1 MRLRSFVP
9 LLAAAFTSLA
19 GCDARPPPPP
29 APSAAASSP
38 GASAERATYVE
49 VLTGGATLGEPLPLI
64 VGLHG
69 LGDRPERFIG
79 LLADL
84 DRKAR
89 LVAMRGLEPYQ
100 GGFSWFPFTGKVGDP
115 ASIPGIRRS
124 ADVVA
129 ETVAALVREHATQG
143 KPLVVGFSQGGVLAY
158 ALATRRGGAFSAAF
172 PVGGFLHAP
181 LWDEVDASHAPPI
194 EAFHGEADRMVP
206 PELATGTRE
215 GLAARGIPVVLHT
228 YPGVP
233 HGVPEAVRR
242 ELFVA
247 LRRVVD
253 QQAQAPA
260 AP

>member
-9 LLAAAFTSLA
+9 LLAVALTA
-19 GCDARPPPPP
+19 CDARPTPPP

-38 GASAERATYVE
+38 AAPARTSYVE
-49 VLTGGATLGEPLPLI
+49 VLTGGATLGEPLPLL

-79 LLADL
+79 MVAGL
-84 DRKAR
+84 DRKTR
-89 LVAMRGLEPYQ
+89 LVALRGVDPYHD
-100 GGFSWFPFTGKVGDP
+100 GFSWFPFTGKVGDP

-129 ETVAALVREHATQG
+129 NTVAELVREHPTRG
-143 KPLVVGFSQGGVLAY
+143 KPIVVGFSQGGVLAY
-158 ALATRRGGAFSAAF
+158 ALATRHGAAFAAAF
-172 PVGGFLHAP
+172 PVGAFLHAP
-181 LWDEVDASHAPPI
+181 LWDEVDAAHAPPI
-194 EAFHGEADRMVP
+194 EAFHGEADPLVTLD
-206 PELATGTRE
+206 LATGTRD

-233 HGVPEAVRR
+233 HGVPEAVRS

-247 LRRVVD
+247 LRRAVD